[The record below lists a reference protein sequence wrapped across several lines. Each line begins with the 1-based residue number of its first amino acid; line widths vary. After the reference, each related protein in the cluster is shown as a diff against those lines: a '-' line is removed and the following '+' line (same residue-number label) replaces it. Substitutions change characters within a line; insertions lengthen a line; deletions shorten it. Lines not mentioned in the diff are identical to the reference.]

1 MMSPIC
7 IVSTLKIP
15 LAQTLKIKVF
25 YVFKKMRYSDYCRA
39 RGCWI
44 KTQNPQGSGK
54 FESWSLEPEPQ
65 RQVPLSFSSWDTDW
79 LCIGRMKREPVP

>member
-65 RQVPLSFSSWDTDW
+65 IKCFLLVSCSAHG
-79 LCIGRMKREPVP
+79 IGPSVES